1 LTVWSKWM
9 KIGQNGWLCT
19 YWSKMPFFNKRS
31 PPPQRTNLTLILFTF
46 YLVWANRGSSSPW
59 DNFTPREQS

>member
-31 PPPQRTNLTLILFTF
+31 PPPPKGRTWPSF
-46 YLVWANRGSSSPW
+46 YLH
-59 DNFTPREQS
+59 FI